1 MRLFGA
7 IAVGLA
13 LGVAVMLG
21 ILRPWVEKSAKPYV
35 YPVLGESGD
44 FKRVPFEDAE
54 DLIREGRL
62 DEARQSITSDLESNP
77 GSAIGYALL
86 AYADTRD
93 GQPESAQR
101 WLAKAAALDPQL
113 FERALFQG
121 HLDML
126 NRNHRAAIR
135 SYQEALKRQPGNARA
150 LAASAAARFELREF
164 AGAVEDSNSALGS
177 DPRGGEAYFTRAA
190 AYEALGRYDEAVRD
204 WTAYL
209 AFFPKDAQAWSNR
222 GNSHGRMGR
231 KAAAVADWTQA
242 IKLDPELR
250 GQLEPLISK
259 AKQ

>member
-1 MRLFGA
+1 MRSFKA
-7 IAVGLA
+7 VAVGLV

-21 ILRPWVEKSAKPYV
+21 VLRPWIQKSAKPHD
-35 YPVLGESGD
+35 YPALEEWGD
-44 FKRVPFEDAE
+44 SELVPFANAE

-62 DEARQSITSDLESNP
+62 DEARRSIKSDLESNP
-77 GSAIGYALL
+77 GSALGFALL
-86 AYADTRD
+86 AYADIRD
-93 GQPESAQR
+93 GRPESAQG
-101 WLAKAAALDPQL
+101 WLAKAAAIDPQL

-121 HLDML
+121 HLDMVT
-126 NRNHRAAIR
+126 RNHRAAIR
-135 SYQEALKRQPGNARA
+135 SYEEALKRQPGHARA

-164 AGAVEDSNSALGS
+164 AGAVADSSAALGS

-190 AYEALGRYDEAVRD
+190 AYGALGRHDEAVRD

-250 GQLEPLISK
+250 GQLGPLIDE